1 MEQTTNEA
9 KPTGAA
15 SAVERRVGRNRVR
28 TVEYEPGF
36 GWIARDPNGHEVWP
50 DFRWASRSVARDVAR
65 QAKMAHNV
73 ELMGDG
79 QAQLDRSPSRMKG
92 SASPSLED

>member
-1 MEQTTNEA
+1 MMEQTTNEA

-65 QAKMAHNV
+65 QAKMAHNDA
-73 ELMGDG
+73 L
-79 QAQLDRSPSRMKG
+79 SRADVNPQPNKNSD
-92 SASPSLED
+92 SASA